1 MGRLHCLVIS
11 PGEKIGP
18 LELGMTPKQ
27 IWNALSC
34 LCAEWGFS
42 ISDTHIDETW
52 EKGTGKLCCRYL
64 NQKFFF
70 IVWYRQSRAIEIA
83 VDLLL
88 REQLPLLLY
97 GMDIFQ
103 TEAEKVL
110 AALKQVG
117 PCLCDAGDEQLG
129 TNYEF
134 SSLGLRL
141 WRERAF
147 HRKLLL
153 DKAYREEMA
162 LELEE
167 EYQYLYFQ
175 IVAVIE
181 KA

>member
-1 MGRLHCLVIS
+1 MHCLVIS

-42 ISDTHIDETW
+42 IPDTHIDETW
-52 EKGTGKLCCRYL
+52 EKGTGKLCRRYL

-88 REQLPLLLY
+88 REQLLVLLY

-110 AALKQVG
+110 AALKQVE

-162 LELEE
+162 LVLEE

-175 IVAVIE
+175 IVAVME

>member
-1 MGRLHCLVIS
+1 MHCLVIS

-52 EKGTGKLCCRYL
+52 EKGTGKLCCRY
-64 NQKFFF
+64 F

-88 REQLPLLLY
+88 REQLLVLLESKILFY

-110 AALKQVG
+110 AALKQVE

-162 LELEE
+162 LVLEE

-175 IVAVIE
+175 IVAVME

>member
-1 MGRLHCLVIS
+1 MWEGCCLVIS

-34 LCAEWGFS
+34 LC
-42 ISDTHIDETW
+42 DTHIDETW

-70 IVWYRQSRAIEIA
+70 IVWYCQSRAIEIA

-88 REQLPLLLY
+88 REQLPVLLY

-129 TNYEF
+129 TNYKF

-162 LELEE
+162 LVLEE

-175 IVAVIE
+175 IVAVME

>member
-1 MGRLHCLVIS
+1 MHCLVIS

-88 REQLPLLLY
+88 REQLLVLLY

-110 AALKQVG
+110 AALKQVE

-153 DKAYREEMA
+153 DKVYREEMA
-162 LELEE
+162 LVLEE

-175 IVAVIE
+175 IVAVME

>member
-1 MGRLHCLVIS
+1 MHCLVIS

-34 LCAEWGFS
+34 LCAEWGFF

-88 REQLPLLLY
+88 REQLPVLLY

-110 AALKQVG
+110 AALKQAG
-117 PCLCDAGDEQLG
+117 PFSCDAGDEQLG

-153 DKAYREEMA
+153 DKEYREKMA
-162 LELEE
+162 LVLEE

-175 IVAVIE
+175 IVAVME

>member
-1 MGRLHCLVIS
+1 MLPLLES
-11 PGEKIGP
+11 KI
-18 LELGMTPKQ
+18 L
-27 IWNALSC
+27 
-34 LCAEWGFS
+34 
-42 ISDTHIDETW
+42 
-52 EKGTGKLCCRYL
+52 
-64 NQKFFF
+64 F

-88 REQLPLLLY
+88 REQLLVLLY

-110 AALKQVG
+110 AALKQVE

-162 LELEE
+162 LVLEE

-175 IVAVIE
+175 IVAVME

>member
-1 MGRLHCLVIS
+1 MHCLVIS

-88 REQLPLLLY
+88 REQLLVLLY

-110 AALKQVG
+110 AALKQVE

-129 TNYEF
+129 ANYEF

-162 LELEE
+162 LVLEE

-175 IVAVIE
+175 IVAVME

>member
-1 MGRLHCLVIS
+1 MHCLVIS

-52 EKGTGKLCCRYL
+52 EKGTGKLCRRYL

-88 REQLPLLLY
+88 REQLLVLLY

-110 AALKQVG
+110 AALKQVE

-153 DKAYREEMA
+153 DKAYSEG
-162 LELEE
+162 
-167 EYQYLYFQ
+167 
-175 IVAVIE
+175 
-181 KA
+181 

>member
-1 MGRLHCLVIS
+1 MHCLVIS

-27 IWNALSC
+27 IWNARSC

-88 REQLPLLLY
+88 REQLLVLLY

-110 AALKQVG
+110 AALKQVE

-162 LELEE
+162 LVLEE

-175 IVAVIE
+175 IVAVME